1 MGADQIF
8 RLEPKVK
15 GVGAFENEPA
25 NSTLE
30 EMTQQQKFAETTSI
44 WGTKKD
50 IEKVFSVHIHTL
62 ISVVVVST
70 TSKRVKYES
79 ENTD

>member
-50 IEKVFSVHIHTL
+50 IEKVFSDSYLTL
-62 ISVVVVST
+62 LLVVLT
-70 TSKRVKYES
+70 TT
-79 ENTD
+79 TDINVWMCTEITD